1 MKVRNTLGGKME
13 IFEPIDPGRI
23 GIYVCGLTVYDR
35 MHVGHLRTFVSF
47 DIIIRYLKF
56 KGYKVNFVRNFTD
69 IDDKIIDRA
78 RKEGLSSY
86 DLAEKYINLFKRD
99 ISHFDLVQP
108 NFEPRVSDHIEDI
121 VKLIKKILEKGHG
134 YVADGDVFFDIDSFP
149 EYGKLSGMTK
159 ENMLAGARVEPSEK
173 KRNPLDFALWKAKKY
188 PDEPSWKA
196 PWGEGR
202 PGWHI
207 ECSAMSMK
215 YLGETFDIHG
225 GGIDL
230 VFPHHENEIAQSES
244 ATGKKFVNYWLHVG
258 HLTIGGEKMSKSLGN
273 IIGIERILE
282 DFHPEVVKFSF
293 ARCHYRSPVEFSQD
307 MLKKDE
313 KTLVNFYYTL
323 EMEMERAKIN
333 IESGDIEKVQAED
346 DYLRKFTDFMD
357 EDFNTPSAFAVVFSA
372 FDEVRRSGSKNEFLK
387 FIVFLKEIW
396 RATGLFGS
404 IIPISGKSFI
414 EEEVKRRCRKFGFTY
429 EELCKLIEKREELR
443 RQRKF
448 QEADEIRKKILGI
461 GVYLQDT
468 PEGTKTIP
476 FV

>member
-1 MKVRNTLGGKME
+1 MKVRNTLGGKVE
-13 IFEPIDPGRI
+13 IFEPIDRGKV

-56 KGYKVNFVRNFTD
+56 KGYKVSFVRNFTD

-78 RKEGLSSY
+78 RREGLSSRE
-86 DLAEKYINLFKRD
+86 LAEKYINLFKKD

-108 NFEPRVSDHIEDI
+108 DFEPRVSEHIEDI
-121 VKLIKKILEKGHG
+121 VELIKRILEKGHG
-134 YVADGDVFFDIDSFP
+134 YIVDGDVFFDIDSFP
-149 EYGKLSGMTK
+149 GYGKLSGMTK

-173 KRNPLDFALWKAKKY
+173 KRNPLDFALWKSKKY

-258 HLTIGGEKMSKSLGN
+258 HLTIEGEKMSKSLGN
-273 IIGIERILE
+273 IINIDKILE

-293 ARCHYRSPVEFSQD
+293 ARSHYRSPLEFSRD

-323 EMEMERAKIN
+323 EMEMQKARIN
-333 IESGDIEKVQAED
+333 IESGDIERIPAEG
-346 DYLRKFTDFMD
+346 DYLKKFTDFMD
-357 EDFNTPSAFAVVFSA
+357 EDFNTSSAFSVVFSA
-372 FDEVRRSGSKNEFLK
+372 FDEVRKSGSKNDLLK
-387 FIVFLKEIW
+387 FIAFLKEVW
-396 RATGLFGS
+396 RATGLFSS

-414 EEEVKRRCRKFGFTY
+414 DEEVKRRCRKSGFTY
-429 EELCKLIEKREELR
+429 EEICKLIEKREELR

-448 QEADEIRKKILGI
+448 READEIRKKILEI

-476 FV
+476 YV